1 MRQSPVLSDAQR
13 RKQTILGV
21 AFIVAV
27 VLDLVATF
35 QISSGHASR
44 GVAMMFGIAAGIM
57 IGTVIVFFKLRR
69 TK

>member
-1 MRQSPVLSDAQR
+1 M
-13 RKQTILGV
+13 

-35 QISSGHASR
+35 QIGSGHASR